1 MIVEI
6 TAPSPGES
14 ILEVEISTWLVEDG
28 DHVEKD
34 QEVAEIES
42 DKATLPLVASHPG
55 KIKLLVKAGETIA
68 VGSVLCTIDTSE
80 STPPEITKQP
90 KARQT
95 EISEKKEI
103 KTTQKSDIQAEKTAN
118 AGAEKIKISPVA
130 RKMMDDNGL
139 SVDDVLAGLKRISR
153 KDVEAVLSS
162 VHGKT
167 GKISG
172 DKSIPSRS
180 EKRARMSSLRRKL
193 SERLVAVRNETAML
207 TTFNE
212 ADMSEVISMRK
223 KYQEA
228 FTRKH
233 GVKLGYISFFVR
245 AVTDALLQFPGVNS
259 RIEGDE
265 IVTPEFCDIGIA
277 VQSDKGLVVPV
288 LRNTET
294 LSIADIE
301 RQILEFAEKA
311 KVNRLSIAEMTGGTF
326 TITNGGVFGSM
337 LSTPIINPPQAAI
350 LGMHNI
356 VNRPVAVNGR
366 VEIRPVMYIALS
378 YDHRIIDGKDAVLF
392 LVTVKELIENP
403 VKLLLRGAD
412 PEKILLDI

>member
-6 TAPSPGES
+6 KAPSPGES
-14 ILEVEISTWLVEDG
+14 ILEVEVGTWLVEDG

-34 QEVAEIES
+34 QDIAEIES
-42 DKATLPLVASHPG
+42 DKATLPLVASNAG
-55 KIKLLVKAGETIA
+55 KIKIMAKPGEQIA
-68 VGSVLCTIDTSE
+68 VGTILCTIDTSE
-80 STPPEITKQP
+80 QAPAGATKKQ
-90 KARQT
+90 KAQQT
-95 EISEKKEI
+95 VISEKKEI
-103 KTTQKSDIQAEKTAN
+103 KTTLKDDIKAEKSVST
-118 AGAEKIKISPVA
+118 GSEKIKVSPVA
-130 RKMMDDNGL
+130 QKIMHDHGL
-139 SVDDVLAGLKRISR
+139 SVDDVLAGLRRISR
-153 KDVEAVLSS
+153 QDVEAVLS
-162 VHGKT
+162 GMPART
-167 GKISG
+167 GRINEATTQ
-172 DKSIPSRS
+172 PSRV
-180 EKRARMSSLRRKL
+180 EKRSRMSSLRRKL

-212 ADMSEVISMRK
+212 TDMSEVISLRK

-233 GVKLGYISFFVR
+233 GVKLGLMSFFVR

-294 LSIADIE
+294 LSFAEIE
-301 RQILEFAEKA
+301 RQILDFADKA
-311 KVNRLSIAEMTGGTF
+311 RVNRLSIAEMTGGTF

-356 VNRPVAVNGR
+356 VDRPAAVNGK

-378 YDHRIIDGKDAVLF
+378 YDHRIIDGKDAVRF
-392 LVTVKELIENP
+392 LVTVKELVENP
-403 VKLLLRGAD
+403 VRMIFRDAD

>member
-1 MIVEI
+1 MIIEI
-6 TAPSPGES
+6 KAPSPGES

-34 QEVAEIES
+34 QEIAEIES

-55 KIKLLVKAGETIA
+55 KIRIIVKAGETIA
-68 VGSVLCTIDTSE
+68 VGTVLCTIDTSVP
-80 STPPEITKQP
+80 TPVGTTKTT

-95 EISEKKEI
+95 DISEKKET
-103 KTTQKSDIQAEKTAN
+103 KTIEKADNQAEKAI
-118 AGAEKIKISPVA
+118 GPGSEKIKVSPVA
-130 RKMMDDNGL
+130 RKLMDDHGL
-139 SVDDVLAGLKRISR
+139 SVDDILAGLRRISR
-153 KDVEAVLSS
+153 QDVEAVLSA
-162 VHGKT
+162 GQGQT
-167 GKISG
+167 KITREG
-172 DKSIPSRS
+172 TTQISRV
-180 EKRARMSSLRRKL
+180 EKLSRMSSLRRKL

-212 ADMSEVISMRK
+212 TDMSEVIGLRK
-223 KYQEA
+223 KYQEV

-233 GVKLGYISFFVR
+233 GVKLGFMSFFVR
-245 AVTDALLQFPGVNS
+245 AVTDALQQFPGVNS
-259 RIEGDE
+259 RIEGEE

-294 LSIADIE
+294 LSLAEIE
-301 RQILEFAEKA
+301 RQILDFAEKA
-311 KVNRLSIAEMTGGTF
+311 RVNRLSIAEMTGGTF

-356 VNRPVAVNGR
+356 VDRPVAVNGR

-378 YDHRIIDGKDAVLF
+378 YDHRIIDGKDAVQF

-403 VKLLLRGAD
+403 IRMILRGSD
-412 PEKILLDI
+412 PEKNLLDI